1 MHTVLFYII
10 LLIIVCDFIGDQWL
24 GMLNLRALSTG
35 IPPEL
40 RHVYNA
46 EEYAR
51 SQEYTRIRTRFS
63 QTESVL
69 VFVLMVCMLCFNG
82 FAWLNDLVCRWSGN
96 DIVRCLL
103 FFGALDLLF
112 NIISLPFEIYSVFVI
127 EAEFGFNRTSP
138 RTFAA
143 DKIKN
148 MLLEWLFGGL
158 LLGLVTW
165 FYGLTERFFWIYAL
179 AGITLFELF
188 MTVFY
193 TSLIVPLFN
202 KLEPLPDGPVKEAV
216 SDFARRT
223 GFDFQSLKVIDGSK
237 RSSKGNAFFSGL
249 GKRKSIVLYD
259 TLIND
264 LDVPH
269 IIAVLGHEI
278 GHYRMKH
285 IRKNFIMACISNAL
299 MLFLLSLC
307 LKSPAFSQALN
318 VNEPNFHI
326 GLLSFGLL
334 YSPVSTITG
343 LFSNILSRRAEF
355 QADAFAAEACGNSDD
370 LKDALCRLS
379 AQSLT
384 NLTPHPLYVFIN
396 YSHPTLLQRVQAL
409 QNAKA
414 RESQ

>member
-10 LLIIVCDFIGDQWL
+10 LLIIVCDFVGEQWL
-24 GMLNLRALSTG
+24 GMLNLRALSSD

-40 RHVYNA
+40 CHVYNA

-51 SQEYTRIRTRFS
+51 SQDYNRIRTRFS
-63 QTESVL
+63 QTGSVL
-69 VFVLMVCMLCFNG
+69 VFVLMTGMLCLNG
-82 FAWLNDLVCRWSGN
+82 FAWLNSLVCRWS
-96 DIVRCLL
+96 DSEIIRCLL
-103 FFGALDLLF
+103 FFGSLDLMF
-112 NIISLPFEIYSVFVI
+112 NLVSLPFEIYSVFVI
-127 EAEFGFNRTSP
+127 EAGFGFNRTTP

-148 MLLEWLFGGL
+148 MLLDWLFGGL
-158 LLGLVTW
+158 LLCLITW

-193 TSLIVPLFN
+193 TSLIVPIFN
-202 KLEPLPDGPVKEAV
+202 KLEPLPDGPVKDAV
-216 SDFARRT
+216 AEFAHRT
-223 GFDFQSLKVIDGSK
+223 GFDFQSLQVIDGSK

-259 TLIND
+259 TLMNE

-269 IIAVLGHEI
+269 IVAVLGHEI

-285 IRKNFIMACISNAL
+285 IRKSFIVACVSNAL

-307 LKSPAFSQALN
+307 LKSPAFSQALS
-318 VNEPNFHI
+318 VDEPNFHI

-334 YSPVSTITG
+334 YSPVSTVTG
-343 LFSNILSRRAEF
+343 LFSNFLSRRAEF

-384 NLTPHPLYVFIN
+384 NLTPHPLYVFFN
-396 YSHPTLLQRVQAL
+396 YSHPTLLQRIRAL
-409 QNAKA
+409 QAV
-414 RESQ
+414 RT